1 MATLKSDHTPRSTG
15 TDNRPTDDMG
25 QSDESMGR
33 KPTEREKEQVLD
45 WAEGFKT
52 RHEGLFDRLANY

>member
-1 MATLKSDHTPRSTG
+1 
-15 TDNRPTDDMG
+15 MG